1 MRPWEIPQRSKP
13 AALPIPLPD
22 TAKTQVAL
30 LVQMDLHRGVEAAGW
45 AFVWYWRRLWLVV
58 LHIGY
63 IGLQWPVKTVYSCP
77 PTPNSCPKTTNF
89 TGIQSA
95 KIHQYW
101 FNCDNHFRIPKH
113 HGITYHFI
121 APLKL
126 PLSQCDLHIGWRHLN
141 LENPSHF
148 FTAKNHMHS
157 GSKGILRCRTS
168 KRCKWTTTER
178 PTKCEQMPLILLLSV
193 ADTSKV

>member
-63 IGLQWPVKTVYSCP
+63 IGLQWPVKTVYNCP

-168 KRCKWTTTER
+168 NDGKT
-178 PTKCEQMPLILLLSV
+178 
-193 ADTSKV
+193 DKVRTNAAHIVTISCRHI